1 MKKSSNPDYLF
12 GVNQT
17 ELERLQFQHSV
28 WKPVT
33 DKFFDR
39 LNIRQGWKC
48 LDVGAGPGLVA
59 MDLRTRVGDHGE
71 VTALEPSTFYL
82 DWFRGQSK
90 NRGLTNIKYIEG
102 TAEVADLPENY
113 FDFVFSR
120 WVISFVPDPE
130 KFLTRL
136 IASLKK
142 GGILALQDYYYEG
155 LSLYPLGGAFD
166 RMRHVVQA
174 YYRSRGG
181 DPYVAG
187 KVPGIFRKHGLRVID
202 YTPNCLAG
210 GPESGIME
218 WAHKFFSV
226 HTQAMIDKGI
236 VQQEEG
242 DAMLADWEAHR
253 ENPDAIFFSP
263 IVVDIAAVF
272 SD

>member
-1 MKKSSNPDYLF
+1 MKKSSNSDYLF

-48 LDVGAGPGLVA
+48 LYVGAGPGLLA
-59 MDLRTRVGDHGE
+59 TDLRTRVGDHGE
-71 VTALEPSTFYL
+71 VTALEPSAFYL

-90 NRGLTNIKYIEG
+90 KKGLTNIKYIEG
-102 TAEVADLPENY
+102 SAEEADLPEHY

-166 RMRHVVQA
+166 RMRDVVQA

-210 GPESGIME
+210 GPESSIME

-236 VQQEEG
+236 IQQEEG
-242 DAMLADWEAHR
+242 DAMLADWKAHR
-253 ENPDAIFFSP
+253 DNPDAIFFSP